1 MKRFGVFV
9 CLVLSV
15 ALVLGAIPGAE
26 AQGMSG
32 SAASDRI
39 TRFLLLG
46 CDASGMR
53 TDSILL
59 VSVNETQSQANIIQ
73 IPRDTY
79 AEYTDRDYKKLNGA
93 MSALGARGMKDF
105 LSAALGVK
113 IHYFVVLKLAFFRD
127 LVDAI
132 GGVDVDVPMDMEYED
147 PAQDLIIHL
156 PQGRTHLDGEQA
168 EQFVRYRS
176 GYADADLGR
185 LDAQKLF
192 LRAFAKQCKSLSAG
206 AILRVLGV
214 ALCGV
219 QTDIDLP
226 AAIRTLGA
234 LRRADPDACPMQ
246 TMPGEAVRGRSGAW
260 YYVLCREACARM
272 LRESCGEVSDFD
284 PMGLFDRES
293 NSDFH
298 RIYTKTMQ

>member
-1 MKRFGVFV
+1 MKRFGALV
-9 CLVLSV
+9 CLVL
-15 ALVLGAIPGAE
+15 ALVVVIGLIPSAGALGVNDA
-26 AQGMSG
+26 
-32 SAASDRI
+32 AASDRI

-46 CDASGMR
+46 CDASDAR

-59 VSVNETQSQANIIQ
+59 VSVNETRSDVNILQ

-93 MSALGARGMKDF
+93 MQVLGARGMKEF
-105 LSAALGVK
+105 LGEALGVQ

-132 GGVDVDVPMDMEYED
+132 GGVDVEIPMDMEYED
-147 PAQDLIIHL
+147 PAQDLTIHL
-156 PQGRTHLDGEQA
+156 SKGQTHLDGAAA

-176 GYADADLGR
+176 GYANADLGR

-226 AAIRTLGA
+226 AAIRTLSA

-246 TMPGEAVRGRSGAW
+246 TMPGDAVRGRSGAW
-260 YYVLCREACARM
+260 YYVLHRDGCADLLKRF
-272 LRESCGEVSDFD
+272 CGAVSDFD

-293 NSDFH
+293 NPDFH